1 MSEKKKTINA
11 FVLIV
16 LLFGLISLFT
26 SYPLSNGDE
35 GFHMAKSYSVFSE
48 TSPKETSEKR
58 LREIELTAISQ
69 PKQISIRNFY
79 SEKIDSVAN
88 DGIKFNVLTDHIGTY
103 SINRMPANSEL
114 MAGVTVKSP
123 KDGDLTNSIKM
134 DTSAVNAAK
143 SGTYTVKYSVIAPTG
158 GLSKITIRTITF
170 Q

>member
-88 DGIKFNVLTDHIGTY
+88 DGIKFNVSTDQNLTLKIDVGHLVPAIGLLLG
-103 SINRMPANSEL
+103 R
-114 MAGVTVKSP
+114 
-123 KDGDLTNSIKM
+123 
-134 DTSAVNAAK
+134 
-143 SGTYTVKYSVIAPTG
+143 
-158 GLSKITIRTITF
+158 
-170 Q
+170 